1 MKNGVFF
8 LLPCQ
13 SRHNKTSPS
22 KVYFAISIPL
32 KRRCYS
38 FIYNTTY
45 MSLLP
50 HNKLKFSRGIEV
62 KMDSEKHINP
72 KRLQRMIKKET
83 SASGIGTKAQ
93 QAIKLQHENQ
103 KLENK
108 KKSKETR
115 QKLEQLKF
123 QIRQNKKKEKK
134 KGH

>member
-1 MKNGVFF
+1 
-8 LLPCQ
+8 
-13 SRHNKTSPS
+13 
-22 KVYFAISIPL
+22 
-32 KRRCYS
+32 
-38 FIYNTTY
+38 